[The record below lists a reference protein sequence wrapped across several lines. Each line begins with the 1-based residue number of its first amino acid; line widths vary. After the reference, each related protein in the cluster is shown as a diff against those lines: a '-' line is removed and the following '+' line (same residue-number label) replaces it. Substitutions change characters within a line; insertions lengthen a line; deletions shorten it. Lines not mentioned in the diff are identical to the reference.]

1 MGVIPIKK
9 SIKTVFKKK
18 LDYTW
23 RRFRKCIKKCQDPEK
38 YQSIVNE
45 LCQLLS
51 LEKSGYLKIY
61 YGDESGF
68 SLDPSIPYGWQ
79 PKGEYIKI
87 APKKSQRLNVFGLLS
102 RDNHLQ
108 AYSTTATM
116 CADLVIA
123 FLDDFVETI
132 TQKTV
137 VVLDNATIHHSDEF
151 KEKINEWQ
159 QNDLYI
165 FFLPTYS
172 PHLNLIETLWRMI
185 KYRWLKAK
193 DYLDFDTLTNA
204 VENIINDIG
213 KNLKINFSEN
223 KYFTDYKLSI
233 I

>member
-1 MGVIPIKK
+1 LG
-9 SIKTVFKKK
+9 
-18 LDYTW
+18 YRW

-51 LEKSGYLKIY
+51 LEESGYLKIY

-68 SLDPSIPYGWQ
+68 SLDPCIPYGWQ
-79 PKGEYIKI
+79 PQGQYIKI
-87 APKKSQRLNVFGLLS
+87 APKKSQRLNIFGLLS
-102 RDNHLQ
+102 KDNHLQ
-108 AYSTTATM
+108 AYSTTGTI
-116 CADLVIA
+116 CADMVIA
-123 FLDDFVETI
+123 FLDDFSETI

-137 VVLDNATIHHSDEF
+137 VVLDNATIHHSDEL
-151 KEKINEWQ
+151 KDKMQEWEQ
-159 QNDLYI
+159 KDLYI

-193 DYLDFDTLTNA
+193 DYLDFSTLTEA